1 MTKKKQNTTAIIL
14 NAITIII
21 VAVILFKDGIDSWNT
36 IIFLLLLAFI
46 YLPYYIPSF
55 NKKTEEIQSDEEE

>member
-1 MTKKKQNTTAIIL
+1 M
-14 NAITIII
+14 NAITVII

-36 IIFLLLLAFI
+36 IIFLLLLAFL
-46 YLPYYIPSF
+46 YLPDYIPFF